1 MLAPLLFILG
11 GYLCGSVLFARLV
24 VDFLGKTAILE
35 KSRDA
40 NPGTANAFQYG
51 GFWCG
56 VLVLCGDLAK
66 GFVPVRFCLDH
77 AEVFACA
84 PFLLALALTAPVIG
98 HTFPLFYRFRGGKG
112 IAVTFGCLLGL
123 WPMWEPVACFAL
135 VFVFFSVILR
145 VSPHFYRT
153 VVTYLVTLA
162 LLVFLCPPVAWSS
175 FLLMS
180 CAVLLRFHLSKEER
194 ERMVVNVLWKS

>member
-11 GYLCGSVLFARLV
+11 GYLCGSVLFARLA
-24 VDFLGKTAILE
+24 VDLFGKTAILNE
-35 KSRDA
+35 SRDA
-40 NPGTANAFQYG
+40 NPGAANAFQYG

-66 GFVPVRFCLDH
+66 GFFPIRACLAH
-77 AEVFACA
+77 AGVFDGA
-84 PFLLALALTAPVIG
+84 PLLLALALAAPVVG
-98 HTFPLFYRFRGGKG
+98 HAFPLFYRFRGGKG

-123 WPMWEPVACFAL
+123 LPMWEPVAYFAL
-135 VFVFFSVILR
+135 IFVFFSVILR

-153 VVTYLVTLA
+153 VVTYLVTLG
-162 LLVFLCPPVAWSS
+162 LLFFRCPFVVWSGFLVT
-175 FLLMS
+175 S

-194 ERMVVNVLWKS
+194 ERPAVSLLWKS

>member
-1 MLAPLLFILG
+1 MLTPLLFILS
-11 GYLCGSVLFARLV
+11 GYLCGSILFARLAA
-24 VDFLGKTAILE
+24 DLFGKPAILSE
-35 KSRDA
+35 SKDA

-66 GFVPVRFCLDH
+66 GFLPVRFCLAH
-77 AEVFACA
+77 AHVFDGA
-84 PFLLALALTAPVIG
+84 PLLLILALAAPVVG

-153 VVTYLVTLA
+153 VITYLLTLA
-162 LLVFLCPPVAWSS
+162 LLVLRCPPAAWGG

-180 CAVLLRFHLSKEER
+180 CAVLLRFHLSKETR
-194 ERMVVNVLWKS
+194 EPLVVNVLWKS

>member
-1 MLAPLLFILG
+1 MLTPLLLILG
-11 GYLCGSVLFARLV
+11 SYLCGSVLFARLA
-24 VDFLGKTAILE
+24 VDLFGKAAILSE
-35 KSRDA
+35 SRDA

-66 GFVPVRFCLDH
+66 GFLPVRVCLAH
-77 AEVFACA
+77 ADVFDRA
-84 PFLLALALTAPVIG
+84 PLLLALALAAPVVG
-98 HTFPLFYRFRGGKG
+98 HAFPLFYRFHGGKG

-123 WPMWEPVACFAL
+123 LPMWEPAAYFAL

-153 VVTYLVTLA
+153 VVTYLVTLG
-162 LLVFLCPPVAWSS
+162 LLFFRCPPVVWSG
-175 FLLMS
+175 FLFLS

-194 ERMVVNVLWKS
+194 ERPVVNVLWKS